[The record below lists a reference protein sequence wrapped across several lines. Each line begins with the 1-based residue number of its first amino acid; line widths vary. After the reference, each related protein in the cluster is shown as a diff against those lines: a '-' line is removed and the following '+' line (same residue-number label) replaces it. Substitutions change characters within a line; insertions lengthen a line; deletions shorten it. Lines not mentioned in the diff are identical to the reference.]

1 MRGQAEWQKYWVGKR
16 MIEILENCI
25 KLREVKFN
33 QFMKKFRN
41 LLITVITITSIFL
54 PLEISKAEEKI
65 EIIPLIQSTKGLGG
79 KRISYPKWKQAE
91 LRFFKVI
98 IPVGGKTPIHT
109 HPAPMV
115 VYLAEGKLKHTR
127 GDVINYFS
135 SKQSFLESNNGDEH
149 IVENIGNK
157 PAVLYVVAASAV
169 GLPITIH
176 D

>member
-1 MRGQAEWQKYWVGKR
+1 MQ
-16 MIEILENCI
+16 
-25 KLREVKFN
+25 
-33 QFMKKFRN
+33 KFRN
-41 LLITVITITSIFL
+41 FLISALTISSVLL
-54 PLEISKAEEKI
+54 PLEITKAQEKI
-65 EIIPLIQSTKGLGG
+65 EVIPLIQGTTGLGG
-79 KRISYPKWKQAE
+79 KKISYPRWKQAE

-98 IPVGGKTPIHT
+98 IPVGTKTPVHT

-157 PAVLYVVAASAV
+157 PAVLYVVAASAL

>member
-1 MRGQAEWQKYWVGKR
+1 M
-16 MIEILENCI
+16 
-25 KLREVKFN
+25 
-33 QFMKKFRN
+33 RN
-41 LLITVITITSIFL
+41 LLISAITISSILL
-54 PLEISKAEEKI
+54 PLEIAKADEKI
-65 EIIPLIQSTKGLGG
+65 EVIPLIQGTTGLGG
-79 KRISYPKWKQAE
+79 KKISYPRWKQAE

-98 IPVGGKTPIHT
+98 VPVGVKTPIHT
-109 HPAPMV
+109 HPSPMV

-127 GDVINYFS
+127 GDTINYFS